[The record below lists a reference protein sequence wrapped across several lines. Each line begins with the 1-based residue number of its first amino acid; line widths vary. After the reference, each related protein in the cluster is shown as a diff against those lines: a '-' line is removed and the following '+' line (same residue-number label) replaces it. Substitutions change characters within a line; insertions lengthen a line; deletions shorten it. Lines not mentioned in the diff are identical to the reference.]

1 MPAGTG
7 LLGARRRWLQT
18 PIGAVRGFLALDTHD
33 NPNIAY
39 VTSYVD
45 VMYANWTGT
54 VWSSQKVGTVP
65 EADGPCYLALDSSGI
80 PHISFRGYVSGQFL
94 QGPNATIFY
103 ATATE
108 FTEPTQ
114 PSSPTSPAL
123 PLMLVSAAVVIGAA
137 VTVVVYVWKKKP

>member
-1 MPAGTG
+1 MGILLWILRATRTSFALSVPTASCMPAGTG

-80 PHISFRGYVSGQFL
+80 PHISFRG
-94 QGPNATIFY
+94 
-103 ATATE
+103 
-108 FTEPTQ
+108 
-114 PSSPTSPAL
+114 
-123 PLMLVSAAVVIGAA
+123 
-137 VTVVVYVWKKKP
+137 